1 MEVLTKSESDKLIA
15 SLEGR
20 PILFAKSVNISKSSD
35 TQENYADEQ
44 DKPWPTSFSL
54 TATMDSTE
62 ISSIHIRK
70 LLGLYRPKR
79 GSSRN
84 ATQKIHRT
92 IHYLRKTDELP
103 IRQRTWTLADQR
115 WYKNIQLK

>member
-1 MEVLTKSESDKLIA
+1 MEVLTKTESDKFIA

-20 PILFAKSVNISKSSD
+20 PMLFAKSVNISKPND
-35 TQENYADEQ
+35 TKENDADEQ

-84 ATQKIHRT
+84 ATQKIHRA
-92 IHYLRKTDELP
+92 IHYLQKTDKLP
-103 IRQRTWTLADQR
+103 IRQRTWTLADNR
-115 WYKNIQLK
+115 LFINI

>member
-1 MEVLTKSESDKLIA
+1 MEVLTKTESDKFIA

-20 PILFAKSVNISKSSD
+20 PILFAKSANISKPSD
-35 TQENYADEQ
+35 TQENNAYKQ

-54 TATMDSTE
+54 TATMDSSE
-62 ISSIHIRK
+62 INSIHIRK
-70 LLGLYRPKR
+70 LLGLHRSKR

-92 IHYLRKTDELP
+92 IHYLQKTDKLP
-103 IRQRTWTLADQR
+103 TRQRMWTLADQR
-115 WYKNIQLK
+115 